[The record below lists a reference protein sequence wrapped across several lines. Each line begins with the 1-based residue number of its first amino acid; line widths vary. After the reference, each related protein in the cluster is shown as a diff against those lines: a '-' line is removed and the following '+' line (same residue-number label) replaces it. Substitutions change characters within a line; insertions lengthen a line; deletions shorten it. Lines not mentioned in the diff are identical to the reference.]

1 MFQPGAYVSECL
13 LPLSQA
19 EKTNLDFQ
27 DKTPRMSGLATD
39 LYQLTMAAGYF
50 ANKRHERASFEMFIR
65 RLPANRSYLV
75 VAGLEQALRF
85 LSAVSFNA
93 EEVEYLRQLPVFAH
107 IEPEFFDYL
116 LKFRFSGEVWA
127 MPEGTIAFADEPL
140 LRVTAPLIEAQI
152 VETFLL
158 STINFQTLIATKAA
172 RIVEAA
178 EGRGVIE
185 FGARRCHG
193 FDAAIY
199 AARAAFIGGCVGTS
213 NVEAG
218 YQFGLPIYGTAGHSW
233 TLAFEKEMDAFRA
246 YHKVFPESTTLLLDT
261 YDTLQAA
268 RLATEFGLQLRGVR
282 LDSGDIGELAKQVRA
297 ILDEAGMKETRILA
311 SNDLNEFKIADLLAA
326 DAPVDLFGVGTE
338 LSTSRDAPALGGVY
352 KLVEVEFP
360 DRIEPK
366 MKLSREKATYP
377 HRKQVWRES
386 DGEGKFIRDV
396 IAMADEPA
404 HTGEALLT
412 CVMRNGELT
421 EPQPRLDQIQQ
432 HTKQQLARLPRQFKR
447 ISEAETFPVRFSD
460 ELIRRRTKLM
470 HQLEGQ

>member
-1 MFQPGAYVSECL
+1 MNSEHK
-13 LPLSQA
+13 A
-19 EKTNLDFQ
+19 
-27 DKTPRMSGLATD
+27 PRMSGLATD
-39 LYQLTMAAGYF
+39 LYQLTMAAGYQ
-50 ANKRHERASFEMFIR
+50 ANHRHERASFEMFIR

-75 VAGLEQALRF
+75 AAGLEQALDF
-85 LSAVSFNA
+85 LSTVSFNG
-93 EEVEYLRQLPVFAH
+93 EEIDYLRRLPVFAH
-107 IEPEFFDYL
+107 VAPEFFDYL
-116 LKFRFSGEVWA
+116 SEFRFSGEVWA
-127 MPEGTIAFADEPL
+127 MPEGTIAFPGEPL

-218 YQFGLPIYGTAGHSW
+218 YRFGLPVYGTAGHSW

-297 ILDEAGMKETRILA
+297 ILDAAGMKETRILA
-311 SNDLNEFKIADLLAA
+311 SNDLDEFKIAALLAA

-352 KLVEVEFP
+352 KLVEVEFA
-360 DRIEPK
+360 DRVEPK

-386 DGEGKFIRDV
+386 DGEGNFSRDV
-396 IAMADEPA
+396 IAMADETG
-404 HTGEALLT
+404 HSGEALLK
-412 CVMRNGELT
+412 CVMRNGALT
-421 EPQPRLDQIQQ
+421 EPLPNLAQNQQ
-432 HTKQQLARLPRQFKR
+432 HAKHQLARLPQQFKR
-447 ISEAETFPVRFSD
+447 ISAAETFPVRFSD
-460 ELIRRRTKLM
+460 ELFRRRTKLM
-470 HQLEGQ
+470 NQLEGS

>member
-1 MFQPGAYVSECL
+1 MLRVL
-13 LPLSQA
+13 NTLSRM
-19 EKTNLDFQ
+19 EKTNLNTERNVQ
-27 DKTPRMSGLATD
+27 RMSGLATD
-39 LYQLTMAAGYF
+39 LYQLTMAAGYH
-50 ANKRHERASFEMFIR
+50 ANKRYERASFEMFIR
-65 RLPANRSYLV
+65 RLPPNRSYLV
-75 VAGLEQALRF
+75 AAGLEQALDF
-85 LSAVSFNA
+85 LSTASFNA
-93 EEVEYLRQLPVFAH
+93 EELDYLRGLPVFAH
-107 IEPEFFDYL
+107 VAPEFFDYL
-116 LKFRFSGEVWA
+116 SKFRFSGEVWA
-127 MPEGTIAFADEPL
+127 MPEGTLAFPGEPL

-218 YQFGLPIYGTAGHSW
+218 YRFGLPIYGTAGHSW

-282 LDSGDIGELAKQVRA
+282 LDSGDIGALAKQVRA
-297 ILDEAGMKETRILA
+297 ILDQAGMTETRILA
-311 SNDLNEFKIADLLAA
+311 SNDLDEFKIADLLAA

-352 KLVEVEFP
+352 KLVEVEFA
-360 DRIEPK
+360 DRVEPK

-386 DGEGKFIRDV
+386 DGEGKFNRDV
-396 IAMADEPA
+396 IAMADEANQP
-404 HTGEALLT
+404 GEALLK

-421 EPQPRLDQIQQ
+421 EPLPGLEQIQQ
-432 HTKQQLARLPRQFKR
+432 HSKQQLARLPRQFKR
-447 ISEAETFPVRFSD
+447 ISDAETFPVRFSD
-460 ELIRRRTKLM
+460 ELFRRRTQLM
-470 HQLEGQ
+470 SQLEGQ